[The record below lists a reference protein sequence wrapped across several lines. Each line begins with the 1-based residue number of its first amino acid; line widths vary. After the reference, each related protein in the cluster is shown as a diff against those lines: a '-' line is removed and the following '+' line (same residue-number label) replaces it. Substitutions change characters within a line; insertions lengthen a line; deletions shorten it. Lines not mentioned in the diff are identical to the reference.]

1 MSSQEQTQTPQ
12 FGEENNIRLFGTR
25 NGQIQT
31 DCDDKDGRIALSI
44 ACLFGNAAIVFMQ
57 QTLAAMH
64 YQRAFSSLV
73 PSEEPARTQLLALV
87 AGCTPLTCAAEGG
100 HATVVQ
106 MLLENEEDVN
116 ERGMTEKEQSP
127 IHLAALNGH
136 VAVVKLLLER
146 GANVEAQDVNMD
158 TPLCLAVATCQAA
171 VVDLLLEYKAKVNVR
186 NSEGQTP
193 LAILITAA
201 PERQGTTAWKTIMQR
216 LIAGGSDL
224 EARVEPSG
232 YTPLTL
238 AASRGCVDIMEQ
250 LLEAGANTEAR
261 DSNNWTALFQAVF
274 MGNPRMVKLLLDH
287 KAKPDPLD
295 EQQGTPLEYA
305 VALGIHPPVFFQK
318 TEIFDMRDGHYNI
331 AQQIL
336 ETRPLNHD
344 PQDRFGRS
352 LTWWI
357 QLTGHTRMR
366 DLLTDYGMQL
376 RGDGQE
382 QQGRYQLGVRSNK
395 ATHTCDICTMNLS
408 RDNRGVLCGAGC
420 EKYRICHLCCAFG
433 ASCEDFERN

>member
-1 MSSQEQTQTPQ
+1 
-12 FGEENNIRLFGTR
+12 
-25 NGQIQT
+25 
-31 DCDDKDGRIALSI
+31 
-44 ACLFGNAAIVFMQ
+44 MQ

-136 VAVVKLLLER
+136 VAV
-146 GANVEAQDVNMD
+146 
-158 TPLCLAVATCQAA
+158 
-171 VVDLLLEYKAKVNVR
+171 
-186 NSEGQTP
+186 
-193 LAILITAA
+193 
-201 PERQGTTAWKTIMQR
+201 R

-295 EQQGTPLEYA
+295 EQQGTPLE
-305 VALGIHPPVFFQK
+305 FS
-318 TEIFDMRDGHYNI
+318 
-331 AQQIL
+331 
-336 ETRPLNHD
+336 RP
-344 PQDRFGRS
+344 
-352 LTWWI
+352 
-357 QLTGHTRMR
+357 
-366 DLLTDYGMQL
+366 
-376 RGDGQE
+376 
-382 QQGRYQLGVRSNK
+382 VRS
-395 ATHTCDICTMNLS
+395 TMTP
-408 RDNRGVLCGAGC
+408 
-420 EKYRICHLCCAFG
+420 RIALVA
-433 ASCEDFERN
+433 A

>member
-12 FGEENNIRLFGTR
+12 FGEENKIRLFGTR

-31 DCDDKDGRIALSI
+31 DCDDKDGRIALNI
-44 ACLFGNAAIVFMQ
+44 ACLFGNADN
-57 QTLAAMH
+57 
-64 YQRAFSSLV
+64 
-73 PSEEPARTQLLALV
+73 
-87 AGCTPLTCAAEGG
+87 
-100 HATVVQ
+100 VQ
-106 MLLENEEDVN
+106 DLLE
-116 ERGMTEKEQSP
+116 ER
-127 IHLAALNGH
+127 ALIN
-136 VAVVKLLLER
+136 
-146 GANVEAQDVNMD
+146 
-158 TPLCLAVATCQAA
+158 TVATCQAA
-171 VVDLLLEYKAKVNVR
+171 VVYLLLEYKAKVNVR

-193 LAILITAA
+193 LAILVTAA

-250 LLEAGANTEAR
+250 LLEAGANTAAQ
-261 DSNNWTALFQAVF
+261 DSNNWTALFQAVS

-376 RGDGQE
+376 GGDGQE
-382 QQGRYQLGVRSNK
+382 QQGWYQLGMDLLDTHITFQRS
-395 ATHTCDICTMNLS
+395 DSIS
-408 RDNRGVLCGAGC
+408 P
-420 EKYRICHLCCAFG
+420 KYIIPRSAILKDKEHETQHKLKHFA
-433 ASCEDFERN
+433 